1 MTDTELQQ
9 QFERCQEWQDADQFD
24 MLAIEYHRR
33 GYSLNAL
40 ACFKRADELR
50 GVAFA
55 EAVPETMLLAE
66 ARP

>member
-1 MTDTELQQ
+1 VTNQELQQ

-24 MLAIEYHRR
+24 YLAIEYHRR

-50 GVAFA
+50 DVAFA
-55 EAVPETMLLAE
+55 EAVPETMILA
-66 ARP
+66 ASRP

>member
-55 EAVPETMLLAE
+55 EAVPETMILA
-66 ARP
+66 ASRP